1 MIEFV
6 TLFLMLTWGVR
17 PVEVAVGGAVAAV
30 ELHLDGETVG
40 RLEGEPWSLEVDFGQ
55 ALRPHVLEA
64 VALDGAGRPL
74 AKTRQTIN
82 FGRSAAEASLILD
95 LGDEGSPRRAR
106 VVWQTF
112 DHSRPKKMRVRFDGR
127 KVAVGDDGTIEL
139 PSHDPLEPHLLEA
152 KLTFPGS
159 LVAEAELSFG
169 GVYSETLTTEL
180 TAVPVVFPPGIAT
193 PRPAAMA
200 GWFAAGGEPV
210 RVFSVEQEPGV
221 VFLVRDYNLPSPLPR
236 VTPEPVPSGAPLP
249 APAARKVEPH
259 ELLFIAT
266 TPYISESGRNPT
278 AIFLIATVEEAWSR
292 RGLFEVAMYLAPQE
306 RQRVKQQLFEAVA
319 LAGRAAASSA
329 RPRAVVLLLD
339 PGSADYSRLTAP
351 QTLDYLRS
359 LRVPLMVWRAPRG
372 EPASFAGG
380 ALDELGSDDLE
391 AAVARVDESLGGQHV
406 VWFEGPYLPHQIEI
420 TDAAPE
426 GVRFPF

>member
-30 ELHLDGETVG
+30 ELELDGEAVG

-64 VALDGAGRPL
+64 TALDGDGRPL
-74 AKTRQTIN
+74 AKARQTIN

-95 LGDEGSPRRAR
+95 LDQGAAQRAR

-127 KVAVGDDGTIEL
+127 KVAVAEDGTIDL
-139 PSHDPLEPHLLEA
+139 PAHDPLEPHLLEA

-169 GVYSETLTTEL
+169 GAYSETLASEL
-180 TAVPVVFPPGIAT
+180 TAVPVVFPAGTDP
-193 PRPAAMA
+193 PRPAKMA
-200 GWFAAGGEPV
+200 GWFAAAGEPV

-236 VTPEPVPSGAPLP
+236 ATPVPVPSGAPMP
-249 APAARKVEPH
+249 ASAPRKVSPH
-259 ELLFIAT
+259 DLLFIAT
-266 TPYISESGRNPT
+266 TPYVTQSAGRPT
-278 AIFLIATVEEAWSR
+278 AIFLIAGVEEAWSR
-292 RGLFEVAMYLAPQE
+292 RGLFETAMYLAPQE
-306 RQRVKQQLFEAVA
+306 RQRRKQQLFEAIA
-319 LAGRAAASSA
+319 LAGRAAAASA

-339 PGSADYSRLTAP
+339 PGSADHSRLSVP

-359 LRVPLMVWRAPRG
+359 LRVPLVVWRSPQNK
-372 EPASFAGG
+372 PASFAGG
-380 ALDELGSDDLE
+380 ALDALGSDDLE
-391 AAVARVDESLGGQHV
+391 EVVARVDASLVGQHV
-406 VWFEGPYLPHQIEI
+406 VWLEGPFLPHQIEI
-420 TDAAPE
+420 TDAAPD